1 MFGEPSDGAAFPC
14 RIPSFDQYG
23 NSLAAALNPPL
34 QPDHFHLQAFE
45 FFFIEKDLPH
55 CFKIDV
61 LLLEKL
67 NESSARIDPLKI
79 LYREALT
86 AYADRGQ
93 FSRLPI
99 PVAF

>member
-1 MFGEPSDGAAFPC
+1 MFGEPSDGATFPC

-45 FFFIEKDLPH
+45 FFFIEGLPH

-79 LYREALT
+79 LFRKTPT
-86 AYADRGQ
+86 AFADQGQ
-93 FSRLPI
+93 SSRLPI